1 MAWQQQWPLQIW
13 SSWDP
18 RIWLCA
24 TIRFDEHLHW
34 RFPYTLICIICIN
47 ILSWGIGWH
56 AGSRTCPAMRR
67 HRIESTTWNRRRRN
81 TPGDPILY
89 PIWTSEEV
97 KFSAGRCPSHSEI
110 KLSFISKKKKLN
122 CRAGHPK
129 QESEQLLSLEKMLP
143 HLTSRFRSMLCIL
156 TDRYLTGILL
166 WEVITFCVSICSV
179 LYGGMHGRCCHRIFR
194 MGAHCAG
201 LPAAQMWKL
210 RAKSIRFRG
219 RKDARSRKHRDKF
232 F

>member
-1 MAWQQQWPLQIW
+1 MQVLALVLQ
-13 SSWDP
+13 
-18 RIWLCA
+18 C
-24 TIRFDEHLHW
+24 
-34 RFPYTLICIICIN
+34 
-47 ILSWGIGWH
+47 G
-56 AGSRTCPAMRR
+56 
-67 HRIESTTWNRRRRN
+67 HRIDDLEP
-81 TPGDPILY
+81 TPQKYASGAPILY

-156 TDRYLTGILL
+156 TDRDLTGILL

-179 LYGGMHGRCCHRIFR
+179 LWWHAWTVLRPHLQDGGAR
-194 MGAHCAG
+194 CAG
-201 LPAAQMWKL
+201 LHKCGNFER
-210 RAKSIRFRG
+210 RASGLGVKVFEN
-219 RKDARSRKHRDKF
+219 
-232 F
+232 